1 MSQIFIIIVILIQIY
16 LVESQKLYKLDIKN
30 ENLDDNPIILVPGKF
45 TKIFLLLTNLKG
57 NEYIYNDES
66 SYTLT
71 LEDDKIISLKKELIL
86 TPQENLIYINYIGLS
101 CSNIIKDEKYTFSL
115 KAKGRNH
122 TDSQSIEIKN
132 ITVLIEKK
140 NKTKIN
146 LEVLF
151 KSMDI
156 NNKIFLN

>member
-1 MSQIFIIIVILIQIY
+1 MSRIFIIIVILIQIY

-86 TPQENLIYINYIGLS
+86 TPQENLFI
-101 CSNIIKDEKYTFSL
+101 
-115 KAKGRNH
+115 
-122 TDSQSIEIKN
+122 
-132 ITVLIEKK
+132 
-140 NKTKIN
+140 
-146 LEVLF
+146 
-151 KSMDI
+151 
-156 NNKIFLN
+156 